1 MFLLCALAIS
11 VTNLGTL
18 NCVEGVYEMRRWW
31 RQVEHPSG
39 LSEAAREFAAEHHST
54 FKILETQAK
63 DRTFIHTEHT
73 NVPDSTAPES
83 DRSQE
88 ATELRASES
97 EQRQISDGLLLLL

>member
-1 MFLLCALAIS
+1 
-11 VTNLGTL
+11 
-18 NCVEGVYEMRRWW
+18 MRRWW